1 MKPLTLTGQ
10 PISIDDFA
18 DVVFRL
24 RPVRLSPQAR
34 QRMHRSRRTVEAV
47 VERGE
52 VVYGVS
58 TGFGRLAD
66 QVIPHDDLRQL
77 QINLVRSHS
86 CGTGPPLSAEETR
99 GIILLRAHV
108 LAQGYSGVRAVLVE
122 TLLELLNRSVNP
134 ILPSRGSVG
143 ASGDLIPLAH
153 LARVLIGEGE
163 ARWKSTRYPAAKA
176 LRRAGI
182 TPVRLEAKEGL
193 SLVNGTQA
201 SLAVGLLALL
211 RAETLLATADLA
223 GAMSLEGLKGAPVPF
238 DPRIQRLRPYNGQRE
253 VARRLTRLLAGSEVR
268 TSHVG
273 CIRVQDPYSLR
284 CMPQVHGAVND
295 AAAYVRKTFETEINS
310 VTDNPLVFPEEG
322 EILSGGN
329 FHGHPLALALDLL
342 GIGMTQIG
350 LISERRIA
358 QLVHPEFIDLPSFLT
373 PHPGLHS
380 GFMMPHVAAAA
391 LASECKVLSHP
402 ASADT
407 IPTSGNQEDYVSMSM
422 GAALKLSMIL
432 DNVETILAIELL
444 AAAQGV
450 EFHQPLKSGRGV
462 EKGLA
467 HLRSRI
473 PRVDE
478 DRSLQPEIEE
488 ARRMIARGEFA
499 EIATG

>member
-1 MKPLTLTGQ
+1 MKPLTLTGR

-24 RPVRLSPQAR
+24 RPVLLSPRAR
-34 QRMHRSRRTVEAV
+34 QRMLRSRKMVEGV
-47 VERGE
+47 IERGE

-77 QINLVRSHS
+77 QVNLVRSHA
-86 CGTGPPLSAEETR
+86 CGVSSPLSVEETR
-99 GIILLRAHV
+99 GIMLLRAHV

-122 TLLELLNRSVNP
+122 TLLELLNRSVTP
-134 ILPSRGSVG
+134 LLPQRGSVG

-163 ARWKSTRYPAAKA
+163 VWWKSSRIPASKA
-176 LRRAGI
+176 LRLARI
-182 TPVRLEAKEGL
+182 TPVRLEVKEGL

-223 GAMSLEGLKGAPVPF
+223 GAMSLEGLKGASIPF
-238 DPRIQRLRPYNGQRE
+238 DPRIHRLRPYNGQRE
-253 VARRLTRLLAGSEVR
+253 VARRFLRLLEGSEIR
-268 TSHVG
+268 RSHIG
-273 CIRVQDPYSLR
+273 CNRVQDPYSLR
-284 CMPQVHGAVND
+284 CIPQVHGAVYD
-295 AAAYVRKTFETEINS
+295 AAAYVRKIFETEINS

-322 EILSGGN
+322 EILVGGN
-329 FHGHPLALALDLL
+329 FHGHPLALAMDLL

-358 QLVHPEFIDLPSFLT
+358 QLLHPEFIDLPPFLT

-391 LASECKVLSHP
+391 LASECKILSHP
-402 ASADT
+402 ASTDT

-432 DNVETILAIELL
+432 DNIETILAIEIL
-444 AAAQGV
+444 AATQGV
-450 EFHQPLKSGRGV
+450 EFHRPLKPGHGV
-462 EKGLA
+462 ERGLA
-467 HLRSRI
+467 HLRSRV
-473 PRVDE
+473 PRVE
-478 DRSLQPEIEE
+478 TDRSLQKDIEE
-488 ARRMIARGEFA
+488 ARRMIVRGEFA

>member
-1 MKPLTLTGQ
+1 MLTGR

-34 QRMHRSRRTVEAV
+34 QRMRRSRNTVEAV

-58 TGFGRLAD
+58 TGFGGLAN

-77 QINLVRSHS
+77 QVNLVRSHA
-86 CGTGPPLSAEETR
+86 CGTGPPLSTEETR

-108 LAQGYSGVRAVLVE
+108 LSQGYSGVRAVLVE
-122 TLLELLNRSVNP
+122 TLLELLNRSVIP
-134 ILPSRGSVG
+134 LLPSRGSVG

-163 ARWKSTRYPAAKA
+163 ARWEASLYPAAEA
-176 LRRAGI
+176 LRLAGI
-182 TPVRLEAKEGL
+182 SPIRLEAKEGL

-211 RAETLLATADLA
+211 RAEMLLATADLA
-223 GAMSLEGLKGAPVPF
+223 GAMSLEGLKGTSIPF
-238 DPRIQRLRPYNGQRE
+238 DPRIQLLRPHAGQRD
-253 VARRLTRLLAGSEVR
+253 VARRITRLLAGSEVR
-268 TSHVG
+268 TSHIG
-273 CIRVQDPYSLR
+273 CSRVQDPYSLR
-284 CMPQVHGAVND
+284 CIPQVHGAVND

-322 EILSGGN
+322 EILAGGN
-329 FHGHPLALALDLL
+329 FHGHPIALALDLL

-391 LASECKVLSHP
+391 LASECKILSHP

-422 GAALKLSMIL
+422 GSALKLSAIL
-432 DNVETILAIELL
+432 DNVQTILAIELL
-444 AAAQGV
+444 ASAQGV
-450 EFHQPLKSGRGV
+450 EFHQPLRPGRGV
-462 EKGLA
+462 ERGLA

-473 PRVDE
+473 PRVE
-478 DRSLQPEIEE
+478 ADRSLQPEIEE
-488 ARRMIARGEFA
+488 ARRMISRGEFA
-499 EIATG
+499 KIATG